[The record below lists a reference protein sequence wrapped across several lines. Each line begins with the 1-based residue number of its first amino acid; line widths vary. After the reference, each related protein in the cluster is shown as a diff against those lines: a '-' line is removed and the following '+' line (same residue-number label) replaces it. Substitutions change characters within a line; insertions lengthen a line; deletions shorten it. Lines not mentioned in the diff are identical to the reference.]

1 MKKALAIS
9 TYLVMLALPGCA
21 GHSHRLVQ
29 SDQPSLAA
37 GWFRHEGQEEPA
49 MILEFEGKRFETH
62 GFAIRRNQNL
72 AELRQQFGSGKH
84 YDRIFS
90 GLDTDHYVY
99 SANPEPRAEDGAT
112 IRCSLIWLAAGSP
125 AGSCTS
131 NDRRLVEV
139 KFQ

>member
-1 MKKALAIS
+1 
-9 TYLVMLALPGCA
+9 
-21 GHSHRLVQ
+21 
-29 SDQPSLAA
+29 
-37 GWFRHEGQEEPA
+37 
-49 MILEFEGKRFETH
+49 MILEYEGKRFEAH
-62 GFAIRRNQNL
+62 GFAIRRNQNV

-99 SANPEPRAEDGAT
+99 SANPELRAEDGAT
-112 IRCSLIWLAAGSP
+112 IRCSLMWLAAGSP

-131 NDRRLVEV
+131 DDRRPVEV